1 MTPNTKNRQAKM
13 AKPDMQKQEAPVPRT
28 PLDETSEPTCDQT
41 DQASLS
47 MERSKGVA
55 LWRQIAEQLKR
66 DIRSGVWGQGAKLPT
81 ESELSERF
89 GVNRHTIRR
98 AVGELAN
105 EGIVSSRQGR
115 GTFVESAPISYPIGS
130 RTRFSEIISRQAR
143 EPGGR
148 LIASFRET
156 AAPWLTENL
165 KLPAGATVHRLETL
179 CVADGLPVSVST
191 AWFPA
196 ARFPDLVMHYAET
209 GSVTKALA
217 AHGVSDYSRARTDI
231 SARVAEPDEAR
242 LLQIAPTAPVLVT
255 AVLNTDKDGQ
265 PIQVARTRFAAERIQ
280 LTVES

>member
-1 MTPNTKNRQAKM
+1 MTA
-13 AKPDMQKQEAPVPRT
+13 
-28 PLDETSEPTCDQT
+28 T
-41 DQASLS
+41 DGSTTGIS
-47 MERSKGVA
+47 MERSGGVA
-55 LWRQIAEQLKR
+55 LWRQIAERLKG
-66 DIRSGVWGQGAKLPT
+66 DIRAGLWGQGAKLPA
-81 ESELSERF
+81 EAELARRF

-105 EGIVSSRQGR
+105 EGLVSSRQGR

-156 AAPWLTENL
+156 AAPWLTDKL
-165 KLPAGATVHRLETL
+165 QLPAGSALHRLETL
-179 CVADGLPVSVST
+179 HVADGIPVSVST

-196 ARFPDLVMHYAET
+196 ARFPDLVLHYAET

-217 AHGVSDYSRARTDI
+217 AHGVTDYSRARTDI
-231 SARVAEPDEAR
+231 SARIAEPDEAR
-242 LLQIAPTAPVLVT
+242 LLQIPPDAPVLVT
-255 AVLNTDKDGQ
+255 AVLNVDTDGK
-265 PIQVARTRFAAERIQ
+265 PIQVARTRFAAERVQ

>member
-1 MTPNTKNRQAKM
+1 MPGSE
-13 AKPDMQKQEAPVPRT
+13 MQDQEAPMPTRPLQETNGT
-28 PLDETSEPTCDQT
+28 PADQSGPT
-41 DQASLS
+41 SLS

-66 DIRSGVWGQGAKLPT
+66 DIRSGVWGQGSKLPT
-81 ESELSERF
+81 ESELSQRF

-105 EGIVSSRQGR
+105 EGLVSSRQGR
-115 GTFVESAPISYPIGS
+115 GTFVESAPISYPIGA

-148 LIASFRET
+148 LIASYRET
-156 AAPWLTENL
+156 AAPWLTEKL

-179 CVADGLPVSVST
+179 HVADGLPVSVST

-217 AHGVSDYSRARTDI
+217 AHGVTDYSRARTDI
-231 SARVAEPDEAR
+231 SARIAEPDEAR
-242 LLQIAPTAPVLVT
+242 LLQIQPTAPVLVT
-255 AVLNTDKDGQ
+255 AVVNTDRDGQ

>member
-28 PLDETSEPTCDQT
+28 PLDETSELTCDLT

-148 LIASFRET
+148 LISSFRET
-156 AAPWLTENL
+156 AAPWLTEKL

-179 CVADGLPVSVST
+179 HVADGLPVSVST

-231 SARVAEPDEAR
+231 SARLAEPDEAR

>member
-1 MTPNTKNRQAKM
+1 MTLTE
-13 AKPDMQKQEAPVPRT
+13 DG
-28 PLDETSEPTCDQT
+28 TSEI
-41 DQASLS
+41 A
-47 MERSKGVA
+47 MERSTGVA
-55 LWRQIAEQLKR
+55 LWRQIAERLKT
-66 DIRSGVWGQGAKLPT
+66 DIGAGVWSQGEKLPA
-81 ESELSERF
+81 EAELAQRF

-98 AVGELAN
+98 AVAELGS
-105 EGIVSSRQGR
+105 EGLVSSRQGR
-115 GTFVESAPISYPIGS
+115 GTFVESAPITYPINA

-156 AAPWLTENL
+156 AAPWLTE
-165 KLPAGATVHRLETL
+165 KLALPKGAAVHRIETL
-179 CVADGLPVSVST
+179 HVADGVPISVST

-196 ARFPDLVMHYAET
+196 ARFPDLVMRYAET

-217 AHGVSDYSRARTDI
+217 AHGLTDYSRARTDI
-231 SARVAEPDEAR
+231 SARIADPEEAR

-255 AVLNTDKDGQ
+255 AVLNVDGDGE